1 VSVGPKREHLRHPEG
16 AGTNAGAS
24 TSGRAYTE
32 GCFTRIWGRPLQETV
47 ESIRSGIRPLDPL
60 AFEVLSSTAHL
71 LLQDGDPDTLCQ
83 AVFEIL
89 RDSHSIDVYFHYLV
103 TPDGKCLELAAAG
116 GSNAVRD
123 AIGTRVNFG
132 SAVCG
137 TVALHQKSLYLCLL
151 GRTDAM
157 TEYVRG
163 FGARCYACYPLQANG
178 RLLGTL
184 SFGSTSRNSFEQGE
198 LDLFSLITEQVTLA
212 TERRRQIGQLQEL
225 ERLAAAGRMSATLAH
240 EINNPLH
247 CLHNYLEELGDKV
260 HSPEAKTLVEKARR
274 QVDELAGI
282 THRTLQMFRGDHAT
296 PVRCDLS
303 SLARELLLDTRLPGN
318 ARLVSSIQPEV
329 SVFAVP
335 GELRQVI
342 FNLLLNAAHF
352 SPPGREVRIE
362 LRRATTT
369 AEIRVTDQGPGI
381 PAAARDH
388 IFQPF
393 FTTRG
398 QEGVGIGLWA
408 SREMVRRIGGD
419 MSFNSEP
426 TLRPGTEFL
435 VTLPLA
441 S

>member
-1 VSVGPKREHLRHPEG
+1 MH
-16 AGTNAGAS
+16 
-24 TSGRAYTE
+24 
-32 GCFTRIWGRPLQETV
+32 ETI
-47 ESIRSGIRPLDPL
+47 EFPRTGIRPLDPL
-60 AFEVLSSTAHL
+60 AFEVLSSTARL
-71 LLQDGDPDTLCQ
+71 LIQDGDPDTLCQ
-83 AVFEIL
+83 AVFAIL
-89 RDSHSIDVYFHYLV
+89 RDSHSIDVYIHYLV
-103 TPDGKCLELAAAG
+103 TPDGTHLQLASAG
-116 GSNAVRD
+116 GSTEVRE
-123 AIGTRVNFG
+123 AIGTSMDFG

-137 TVALHQKSLYLCLL
+137 TVALRQKSLYLCLL

-157 TEYVRG
+157 TESIRG
-163 FGARCYACYPLQANG
+163 FGTRCYACYPLLANG

-184 SFGSTSRNSFEQGE
+184 SFGSTARDSFEQGE
-198 LDLFSLITEQVTLA
+198 LDLFSLIAEQVTLA

-247 CLHNYLEELGDKV
+247 CLQNYLEELGDKV
-260 HSPEAKTLVEKARR
+260 DSPDAKRLLERAGR

-296 PVRCDLS
+296 AVRCDLS

-318 ARLVSSIQPEV
+318 ARLVSSIEPGV
-329 SVFAVP
+329 SVVAVP

-352 SPPGREVRIE
+352 SPPGREIRLE

-381 PAAARDH
+381 PAAARDRV
-388 IFQPF
+388 FQPF

-398 QEGVGIGLWA
+398 LEGTGIGLWA
-408 SREMVRRIGGD
+408 SREMVRHIGGD
-419 MSFNSEP
+419 MSFNSHPE
-426 TLRPGTEFL
+426 LHPGTSFV

-441 S
+441 A